1 MHGVTGNNARH
12 TTTEINMK
20 VSFVL
25 DNETTDYMA
34 ECRSIVSTY
43 YKDGVE
49 IWLSVSDLHGSN
61 GAPESGTYV
70 RYADGRDEFF
80 FD

>member
-34 ECRSIVSTY
+34 AASSQRITRMALRF
-43 YKDGVE
+43 G
-49 IWLSVSDLHGSN
+49 
-61 GAPESGTYV
+61 
-70 RYADGRDEFF
+70 
-80 FD
+80 